1 MSDASTFADFVR
13 RIRQGDDLAAEEL
26 VHKDAP
32 LIRREVRLSI
42 EDDRLRRA
50 FDSID
55 VCQSVLASFFVRVAV
70 GQFELERPAQLAGLL
85 VAMARNKIA
94 SRARFEQ
101 RLRRDS
107 RRVSHPTEDT
117 LDELIDP
124 MPSPSETVTSRD
136 LLDSLRAALTEEERH
151 IADLRGRG
159 LEWDEVALELG
170 GTGQARRMQLTRAV
184 ERAGRKLGFAD

>member
-26 VHKDAP
+26 VHKYAP

-55 VCQSVLASFFVRVAV
+55 VCQSVLASFFVRAAV

-85 VAMARNKIA
+85 MAMARNKIA

-117 LDELIDP
+117 FDELIDP

-136 LLDSLRAALTEEERH
+136 LLDSLRAALTEEERR